1 MTYLMTDT
9 RQGAGLAKTAK
20 ALLKEADIQP
30 PSKKGPSLSEIYDAY
45 LKNAA
50 GKLSIADPRCDDMRA
65 DG

>member
-30 PSKKGPSLSEIYDAY
+30 PSQGPSLSEIYDAY

-50 GKLSIADPRCDDMRA
+50 GKLSPSMR
-65 DG
+65 